1 MFQREVP
8 DCEEFAPQ
16 KGFHP
21 RLGRGGSLGART
33 TIASPSLL
41 SASKHTELAHA
52 QWDER
57 RREKKSGSDNGDTHT
72 HTHTQKLDCFSSAGP
87 SGIEHERTRE

>member
-1 MFQREVP
+1 MFEREVA

-41 SASKHTELAHA
+41 SASKHAELARA
-52 QWDER
+52 QRDER
-57 RREKKSGSDNGDTHT
+57 RGEKERE
-72 HTHTQKLDCFSSAGP
+72 
-87 SGIEHERTRE
+87 